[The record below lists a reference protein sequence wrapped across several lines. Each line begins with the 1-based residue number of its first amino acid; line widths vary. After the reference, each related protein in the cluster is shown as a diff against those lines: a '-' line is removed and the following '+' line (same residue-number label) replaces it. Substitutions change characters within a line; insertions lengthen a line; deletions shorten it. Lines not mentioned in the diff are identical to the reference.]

1 MENWVIDCIYHHVQA
16 FYTMKKL
23 LLLGTFSLFV
33 STNLLAQFP
42 MMGGMDGGRRNKENT
57 AIPGT
62 AQATPKGSGKISGY
76 VIDSSNTK
84 AIEFASVAL
93 INKATNKPVDGAICD
108 VVGKFSITRVP
119 IGEYKVVVSFMGYK
133 NTTIDDVKIINK
145 NDEVD
150 LSVIKVSLDN
160 RVLQE
165 VTVEGQKAI
174 IEDKVDRL
182 VYNADRDATSKGG
195 DASDVLR
202 KVPMLSVDLDGN
214 VSLRGSQNIKVLI
227 NNKPSTIVA
236 SSVADALKQIPA
248 DMIKTV
254 EVITSPSAKY
264 DAEGS
269 AGIINII
276 TKKNNLQGLTLNMDT
291 SVGIRGGNLMLNG
304 NYRKGNMGFSLGG
317 HGRANYNVYGDF
329 YNEQVTSNSDGSKT
343 FNTQKADTRNQG
355 LWGNYQLGWDWD
367 INKTNTVSASARFGV
382 RNGHNYQDRLLNQR
396 FSGTN
401 LLSSNVRD
409 VDISDLSGNVDL
421 NVDYTHT
428 FKKPQQELSFS
439 TQYSR
444 NNRTNDFINS
454 NLDINTYNVLS
465 RLKNENQ
472 SYNQEITVQSDY
484 QAPIGKKQLVEFGV
498 KGIFR
503 QVNSDFQYFFAK
515 GSDSPYLPISNAA
528 TPSNVFD
535 YDQNIV
541 GTYGSWTSTL
551 SKTYTLKTGL
561 RYEFTDITANFKGDK
576 ALTIPSYGVWV
587 PSINISKK
595 LKGGSTL
602 KAAYNRRIQRPSIQF
617 LNPNINAANPL
628 NISYGNPELNPEY
641 TNNYELTLNTFF
653 KNTFLTVSTFMRNT
667 TAAIESIRDVIGRD
681 TLRTTYQNIGNQ
693 DAYGF
698 NAFGNIN
705 LSNKFMLGL
714 GGDVYYASL
723 KNNNPNP
730 NYSASNTGWV
740 ANFRAFGSYTLGK
753 SWGLQVF
760 GFMRSTQVQLQGY
773 QGGMGIYSLSL
784 KKDFKDKKGSLG
796 FGFENFFT
804 PNGFKI
810 RNELTSPILTQK
822 SVTTLQN
829 LNFKVNFSYRIG
841 KMTFAD
847 SRKKKKSVNN
857 DDLKDGGEGG
867 GGGQQ
872 GGGAAPAATPAPGGG
887 RPK

>member
-1 MENWVIDCIYHHVQA
+1 
-16 FYTMKKL
+16 MKKL
-23 LLLGTFSLFV
+23 LLSIALSLLICINIF
-33 STNLLAQFP
+33 AQFP

-84 AIEFASVAL
+84 AVEFASIAL
-93 INKATNKPVDGAICD
+93 ISKATNKPVDGGICD

-119 IGEYKVVVSFMGYK
+119 VGEYKVVVSFMGYK
-133 NTTIDDVKIINK
+133 TATIDDVKIVGK
-145 NDEVD
+145 NDEID
-150 LSVIKVSLDN
+150 LSIIKLSLDS

-202 KVPMLSVDLDGN
+202 RVPMLSVDLDGN

-276 TKKNNLQGLTLNMDT
+276 TKKNNLQGLTLNFDT
-291 SVGIRGGNLMLNG
+291 SVGIRGGNLGLNG

-317 HGRANYNVYGDF
+317 FGRANYNINGDF
-329 YNEQVTSNSDGSKT
+329 ESNQITTNTDGSKT
-343 FNTQKADTRNQG
+343 TNTQSANTRNKG
-355 LWGNYQLGWDWD
+355 LFGNYQLGWDWD
-367 INKTNTVSASARFGV
+367 INKNNTLATSVKFGL
-382 RNGHNYQDRLLNQR
+382 RNGHSYQDRLLNER
-396 FSGTN
+396 FQGTN

-409 VDISDLSGNVDL
+409 VDVADLSGNVDVNL
-421 NVDYTHT
+421 DYTHT
-428 FKKPQQELSFS
+428 FKKPQQELSFL

-454 NLDINTYNVLS
+454 NLDINSFSILS
-465 RLKNENQ
+465 RLKNTNQ

-484 QAPIGKKQLVEFGV
+484 QTPIGKKQLLEFGA

-503 QVNSDFQYFFAK
+503 KVNSDFQYFLAK
-515 GSDSPYLPISNAA
+515 GSDSPFLPINSAI

-541 GTYGSWTSTL
+541 ASYGSLTSTL
-551 SKTYTLKTGL
+551 SKKYTLKAGV
-561 RYEFTDITANFKGDK
+561 RYEYTDITANFKGEK
-576 ALTIPSYGVWV
+576 SLLIPSYDVWV

-602 KAAYNRRIQRPSIQF
+602 KVAYNRRIQRPSIQF

-628 NISYGNPELNPEY
+628 NISYGNPELKPEF

-653 KNTFLTVSTFMRNT
+653 KNTFLTVSVFARNT
-667 TAAIESIRDVIGRD
+667 TGAIESVRDVIGRD
-681 TLRTTYQNIGNQ
+681 TIRTTYQNIGNQ
-693 DAYGF
+693 DAYGS
-698 NAFGNIN
+698 NIFGNIN
-705 LSNKFMLGL
+705 ISNKLSLGL
-714 GGDVYYASL
+714 GGDIYYAML

-730 NYSASNTGWV
+730 NYNASNTGWV
-740 ANFRAFGSYTLGK
+740 ANLRAFGSYTLGK
-753 SWGLQVF
+753 NWGLQAF

-773 QGGMGIYSLSL
+773 QGGMGIYSLSI
-784 KKDFKDKKGSLG
+784 KKDFNEKKGSIG
-796 FGFENFFT
+796 FGMENFFT

-810 RNELTSPILTQK
+810 RNELNSPIIAQK
-822 SVTTLQN
+822 STTTLQN
-829 LNFKVNFSYRIG
+829 MNFKVTFSYRIG

-847 SRKKKKSVNN
+847 PRKKKKSVNN
-857 DDLKDGGEGG
+857 DDLKEGEGG

-872 GGGAAPAATPAPGGG
+872 GGAAPATTTPAQGGG